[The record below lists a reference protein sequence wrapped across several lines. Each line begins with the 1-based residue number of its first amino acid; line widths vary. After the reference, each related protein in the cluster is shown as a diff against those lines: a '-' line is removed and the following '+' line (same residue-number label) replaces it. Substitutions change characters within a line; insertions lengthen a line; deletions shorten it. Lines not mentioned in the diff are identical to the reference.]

1 MNHVFDPQRF
11 STWDAWLREALDLD
25 QAGREDL
32 FARIAREQPEAVA
45 GLRRLLARADQGD
58 DALSGLLDGELW
70 AGIADDDARGQRF
83 GAWRARAT
91 LAHGGMARV
100 LHAERAD
107 GGYEQAAAIKCLWP
121 GLAAPDLIARFE
133 QERQILARLEDP
145 RIARLLDGGVRRDGV
160 PWLALEYV
168 DGEVIDAFCDGAQL
182 DIDARLAL
190 WDEVAAAVSSAHR
203 QLVVHRDLKP
213 ANVMV
218 RRDGAVKLLDFGV
231 AKLLDPDGF
240 PHAAPA
246 TLRDGR
252 ALTRVYASPEQLR
265 GEAVTTASD
274 VYQLGLL
281 LLELATGVQPFRAA
295 ATPVECERRIC
306 EDIAPAASQ
315 LAMRGDDAAQRAAR
329 RSTVPATLARRLRGD
344 FDAIVWCALAK
355 TPALRY
361 ASVDAL
367 RADVADWRAGR
378 PVRARRNDALQRARK
393 WLHRHRWLALGFA
406 AMAALGGAWLQAV
419 VSQSRRLEQE
429 AALNSTLRDYL
440 VGWFQT
446 ADPGDMASNDPPAS
460 QMLAGGLANARRDLG
475 GQPEL
480 QAAVIGLIGEVYMAR
495 GDYAA
500 AEPAIRQA
508 HALYRALPD
517 LAPQWR
523 GASTASLATLM
534 HFSGRYAEAESLFRA
549 ALDERVAAAGE
560 SARWT
565 LSTRHYFGDLL
576 HSRGRYREAD
586 EQLQRAY
593 EGARATLGAGE
604 PLTAAIARN
613 LADVRRDS
621 GRYAQAE
628 RFYLEALEAQRAAHG
643 ETHPNTIASHLG
655 YGRLLLD
662 LGRYDEAAA
671 QIEPAFA
678 LYVRASGADSPA
690 TAYWERIV
698 AELEE
703 SRGAIDAAAQRL
715 QRIDAGQ
722 RERLPENHLINGYL
736 ALDAGY
742 VALARGAPE
751 TAAAQFMR
759 ARRVFDAIQPLGHP
773 RRIEAALGEAL
784 VATRL
789 GDAARADALLAEALA
804 QADAQ
809 LESGHRLFAAIALA
823 RGGSAPTRTMRGLA
837 ILRVQRT
844 LPTGAERP

>member
-1 MNHVFDPQRF
+1 VNHAFDPQRF

-25 QAGREDL
+25 EAGRERL
-32 FARIAREQPEAVA
+32 FARIAHEQPEAVS
-45 GLRRLLARADQGD
+45 GMRRLLARADEGS

-70 AGIADDDARGQRF
+70 AGLADDDARGQRF
-83 GAWRARAT
+83 GAWRARGT

-121 GLAAPDLIARFE
+121 GLAAPDLVARFE

-168 DGEVIDAFCDGAQL
+168 DGEVIDAYCDGARL
-182 DIDARLAL
+182 DLDARLVL
-190 WDEVAAAVSSAHR
+190 WDEVAAAVASAHR

-213 ANVMV
+213 TNVMV

-281 LLELATGVQPFRAA
+281 LLELVTGTQPFRGAP
-295 ATPVECERRIC
+295 TPVECERRIC
-306 EDIAPAASQ
+306 EDVAPAASL
-315 LAMRGDDAAQRAAR
+315 LAARGDDAAQRATR
-329 RSTVPATLARRLRGD
+329 RSTTPPALARRLRGD
-344 FDAIVWCALAK
+344 FDAIVGFSLAK
-355 TPALRY
+355 APLQRY

-378 PVRARRNDALQRARK
+378 PVRARRTDALQRMRK
-393 WLHRHRWLALGFA
+393 WLHRHRWLALAFA
-406 AMAALGGAWLQAV
+406 VSTALAGAWLHAV
-419 VSQSRRLEQE
+419 VTQSRRLEQE
-429 AALNSTLRDYL
+429 AALNRTLRDYL

-446 ADPGDMASNDPPAS
+446 ADPGDMASNDPRAS
-460 QMLAGGLANARRDLG
+460 QMLAGGLANAHRDLG

-495 GDYAA
+495 GDYAR
-500 AEPAIRQA
+500 AEPAIRDA

-523 GASTASLATLM
+523 GAGTASLATLM
-534 HFSGRYAEAESLFRA
+534 HFSGRYAEAEALFRE
-549 ALDERVAAAGE
+549 ALDERVAAVGE

-586 EQLQRAY
+586 EQIGRAY
-593 EGARATLGAGE
+593 EGARATLGASE

-628 RFYLEALEAQRAAHG
+628 HLYLEALEAQRAAHG

-678 LYVRASGADSPA
+678 LYVRATGTDSPA
-690 TAYWERIV
+690 TAYWERVV

-703 SRGAIDAAAQRL
+703 SRGALDAAAQRL
-715 QRIDAGQ
+715 QRIEASQ
-722 RERLPENHLINGYL
+722 RTQLPENHLINGYV

-751 TAAAQFMR
+751 AAGPYFAR

-784 VATRL
+784 VAARRS
-789 GDAARADALLAEALA
+789 DAPRADALLTEA
-804 QADAQ
+804 QAQARAQ
-809 LESGHRLFAAIALA
+809 LEPDHRLFAAIALA
-823 RGGSAPTRTMRGLA
+823 RRDVATSHAPGGLA
-837 ILRVQRT
+837 ILRVQRA
-844 LPTGAERP
+844 LSSGAFP

>member
-1 MNHVFDPQRF
+1 VNHAFDPVRF

-25 QAGREDL
+25 EAGRERL
-32 FARIAREQPEAVA
+32 FVRIAGEQPDAV
-45 GLRRLLARADQGD
+45 GGIRRLLARADEGS

-70 AGIADDDARGQRF
+70 AGLADDDARGQRF
-83 GAWRARAT
+83 GAWRARGT

-100 LHAERAD
+100 LLAERAD

-121 GLAAPDLIARFE
+121 GLAGPDLVARFE
-133 QERQILARLEDP
+133 QERQILARLEDT

-168 DGEVIDAFCDGAQL
+168 DGEVIDAYCDGARL
-182 DIDARLAL
+182 DVDGRLAL
-190 WDEVAAAVSSAHR
+190 WDEVAAAVASAHR

-218 RRDGAVKLLDFGV
+218 RRDGVVKLLDFGV
-231 AKLLDPDGF
+231 AKLLDPAGF

-252 ALTRVYASPEQLR
+252 ALTREYASPEQLR

-281 LLELATGVQPFRAA
+281 LLELVTGVQPFRGAA
-295 ATPVECERRIC
+295 SAMECERRIC
-306 EDIAPAASQ
+306 EDVAPAASL
-315 LAMRGDDAAQRAAR
+315 LASRGDDAPQRAAR
-329 RSTVPATLARRLRGD
+329 RSTMPTALARRLRGD

-355 TPALRY
+355 APLQRY
-361 ASVDAL
+361 PSVDAL

-378 PVRARRNDALQRARK
+378 PVRARRADALQRLRK
-393 WLHRHRWLALGFA
+393 WLYRRRWLALALAVIAAFA
-406 AMAALGGAWLQAV
+406 GAWLHAV

-429 AALNSTLRDYL
+429 AALNRTLRDYL

-446 ADPGDMASNDPPAS
+446 ADPGDMASNDPRAS

-495 GDYAA
+495 GDYAL
-500 AEPAIRQA
+500 AEPAIREAQ
-508 HALYRALPD
+508 ALYRALPD
-517 LAPQWR
+517 LSPQWR
-523 GASTASLATLM
+523 GAGTASLATLM
-534 HFSGRYAEAESLFRA
+534 HFSGRYAEAESLFRE
-549 ALDERVAAAGE
+549 ALDERVAAIGE

-586 EQLQRAY
+586 EQLARAY
-593 EGARATLGAGE
+593 EGAHATLGASE

-628 RFYLEALEAQRAAHG
+628 RLYLDALEAQRAAHG
-643 ETHPNTIASHLG
+643 ETHPNTIGSHLG

-678 LYVRASGADSPA
+678 LYVRATGADSPA

-703 SRGAIDAAAQRL
+703 ARGALDAAAQRL
-715 QRIDAGQ
+715 QRIDASQ
-722 RERLPENHLINGYL
+722 RGHLPENHLINGYV

-742 VALARGAPE
+742 VALARGASE
-751 TAAAQFMR
+751 AAGTDFAR

-784 VATRL
+784 VAAGRS
-789 GDAARADALLAEALA
+789 DAPRADALLAEAQT
-804 QADAQ
+804 QARAQ
-809 LESGHRLFAAIALA
+809 LEPDHRLFAAIALA
-823 RGGSAPTRTMRGLA
+823 RRDIVPARAPRGLA
-837 ILRVQRT
+837 VLRVQRA
-844 LPTGAERP
+844 LQSGASP